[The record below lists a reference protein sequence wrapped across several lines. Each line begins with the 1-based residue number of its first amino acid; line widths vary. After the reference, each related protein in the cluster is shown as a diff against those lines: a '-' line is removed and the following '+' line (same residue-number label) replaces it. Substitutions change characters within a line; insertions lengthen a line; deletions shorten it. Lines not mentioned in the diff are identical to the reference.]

1 MTGYKSFLDQKEIK
15 KISLS
20 VQRSVVKSFKF
31 NGKNIRAVH
40 VKGEEYLVS
49 RNIYKAIGYK
59 EENVK
64 KAIQNLVPSKYKL
77 RLGDGKFSLNQRIQS
92 C

>member
-1 MTGYKSFLDQKEIK
+1 MN
-15 KISLS
+15 LS

-31 NGKNIRAVH
+31 NGKKLRAVH
-40 VKGEEYLVS
+40 VKGEDYLVS

-64 KAIQNLVPSKYKL
+64 KAIENLVPSKYKL

-92 C
+92 